1 MSTENFEHIL
11 TEISPYT
18 DYVYLHVKG
27 EPLLHEKLQDILSL
41 CEKYHMHANITTN
54 GTLIPKKKEILY
66 HAAALRQVN
75 ISLHSFEHEEELSI
89 TNKISPSIFE
99 ELYNYINPI
108 LDYAKYMSTH
118 TKAITALRLWNLEG
132 ECSNAVTHEKNRY
145 VLSLL
150 EQSFG
155 LTIEPENITRGIK
168 LMDRVFLNQDKRFE
182 WPNLNIPEL
191 STKGFCYGLGTQTAI
206 LVDGTVVP
214 CCLDNEGDI
223 ALGNIFSESF
233 SSIINGKRAQDMLH
247 GFKNMVVV
255 EELCKR
261 CGYRHR
267 FT

>member
-27 EPLLHEKLQDILSL
+27 EPLLHDKLQDILSL

-54 GTLIPKKKEILY
+54 GTLLKKKQEILY
-66 HAAALRQVN
+66 HATALRQVN
-75 ISLHSFEHEEELSI
+75 ISLHSFEHEEELSLN
-89 TNKISPSIFE
+89 NKVSQSVFK
-99 ELYNYINPI
+99 ELSKYIDQVI
-108 LDYAKYMSTH
+108 DYAKYMSTH

-132 ECSNAVTHEKNRY
+132 ECSSSLTHEKNRY

-150 EQSFG
+150 ENSFG
-155 LTIEPENITRGIK
+155 LSIEPEHITRGIK
-168 LMDRVFLNQDKRFE
+168 LMERVFLNQDKRFE
-182 WPNLNIPEL
+182 WPSLDVPVL
-191 STKGFCYGLGTQTAI
+191 STSGFCYGLGTQAAI

-223 ALGNIFSESF
+223 SLGNIFSESF
-233 SSIINGKRAQDMLH
+233 SSIINGKRAQDILQ
-247 GFKNMVVV
+247 GFKNSVVV
-255 EELCKR
+255 EDLCKR

>member
-1 MSTENFEHIL
+1 MSTEDFEHIL

-54 GTLIPKKKEILY
+54 GTLIPKKTEILY
-66 HAAALRQVN
+66 HSTALRQVN
-75 ISLHSFEHEEELSI
+75 VSLHSFEHEEELSMNNQI
-89 TNKISPSIFE
+89 PPSIFK
-99 ELYNYINPI
+99 ELDDYINPI
-108 LDYAKYMSTH
+108 LDYAKFMSTH

-132 ECSNAVTHEKNRY
+132 EHSNSITHDKNRY

-150 EQSFG
+150 EKSFD
-155 LTIEPENITRGIK
+155 LSIEPEKITRGIK
-168 LMDRVFLNQDKRFE
+168 LMERVFLNQDKRFE
-182 WPNLNIPEL
+182 WPNLNVPVL
-191 STKGFCYGLGTQTAI
+191 STTGFCYGLGAQAAI

-223 ALGNIFSESF
+223 ALGNIFSSSF
-233 SSIINGKRAQDMLH
+233 SSIINTNRAQNMIQ
-247 GFKNMVVV
+247 GFKNNVVV
-255 EELCKR
+255 EDLCKR